1 VNRRNQTS
9 RRGFRKRLGI
19 SGTAGIEF
27 GLAVPMLVLLTT
39 GSYDFGSALYQENRL
54 IAAARAG
61 VQYGIQSSSTW
72 TDTTDITTAVRN
84 DAGDATD
91 SLTVTATTCTCPGG
105 TSPCST
111 ATACSGSTVSG
122 TYVKVVVTESYST
135 LVSYPFITSPF
146 TISGQ
151 ALVRVE

>member
-1 VNRRNQTS
+1 MTGKKQTIW
-9 RRGFRKRLGI
+9 RGLRKRLGI
-19 SGTAGIEF
+19 SGTAGIEL
-27 GLAVPMLVLLTT
+27 GLTMPMLVLLTT
-39 GSYDFGSALYQENRL
+39 GSYDFGSALYQQHRL

-72 TDTTDITTAVRN
+72 TDTADITTAARN
-84 DAGDATD
+84 DAGDTTN

-111 ATACSGSTVSG
+111 ATACSGSTVAG
-122 TYVKVVVTESYST
+122 TYVNVVVTESYST